1 MFNLLIVEDDKNIRK
16 LMEIKLKAEGYNTSS
31 ACDGIDALDKVGK
44 SHYDILIVD
53 AMMPNM
59 NGYEFLTEIK
69 NLGMNIPSIM
79 VTAKGDIED
88 KAKGFEVGV
97 DDYMV
102 KPIDFKEL
110 SLRIKAVL
118 RRAKIISERKIQIG
132 NTLLDYDTLT
142 VSNSENSITLTK
154 KEFGILYKLMSFP
167 EQSFSKRKL
176 FEEFWDFDSETEED
190 TLKVH
195 INKIRNKI
203 SVFKNIDIETVRGIG
218 YRGVKYDNENEKN

>member
-79 VTAKGDIED
+79 VTATGDIED

>member
-1 MFNLLIVEDDKNIRK
+1 MFNVLIVEDDKNIRK
-16 LMEIKLKAEGYNTSS
+16 LMEIKLTAEGYKTST
-31 ACDGIDALDKVGK
+31 ACDGLDALDVVGK
-44 SHYDILIVD
+44 GHYDILIVD
-53 AMMPNM
+53 AMMPKM
-59 NGYEFLTEIK
+59 NGYEFLHEIK
-69 NLGMNIPSIM
+69 SLGLNIPSIM

-88 KAKGFEVGV
+88 KAKGFDVGV

-110 SLRIKAVL
+110 SFRIKAVL
-118 RRAKIISERKIQIG
+118 RRAKIVSERKIQIG
-132 NTLLDYDTLT
+132 DTILDYDTLT
-142 VSNSENSITLTK
+142 VSNTETSISLTK

-190 TLKVH
+190 SLKVH

-218 YRGVKYDNENEKN
+218 YRGVKYDNEN

>member
-1 MFNLLIVEDDKNIRK
+1 MFNVLIVEDDKNIRK
-16 LMEIKLKAEGYNTSS
+16 LMEIKLKAEGYNTST
-31 ACDGIDALDKVGK
+31 ACDGLDALDKVGK

-53 AMMPNM
+53 AMMTKM
-59 NGYEFLTEIK
+59 NGYEFLSEIK
-69 NLGMNIPSIM
+69 SLDMNIPSIM

-88 KAKGFEVGV
+88 KAKGFTVGV

-118 RRAKIISERKIQIG
+118 RRAKIVSERKIKIG
-132 NTLLDYDTLT
+132 NTVLDYDTLT

-218 YRGVKYDNENEKN
+218 YRGVKYDNEN

>member
-1 MFNLLIVEDDKNIRK
+1 MFNVLIVEDDKNIRK
-16 LMEIKLKAEGYNTSS
+16 LMEINLKNDGYNVAT
-31 ACDGIDALDKVGK
+31 ANDGLDALDKVGK
-44 SHYDILIVD
+44 THYDILIVD
-53 AMMPNM
+53 AMMPKM

-69 NLGMNIPSIM
+69 NLNINIPSIM

-88 KAKGFEVGV
+88 KAKGFTVGV

-118 RRAKIISERKIQIG
+118 RRAKIVSERKIKIG
-132 NTLLDYDTLT
+132 DTVLDYDTLT
-142 VSNSENSITLTK
+142 VSNKEVSITLTK

-195 INKIRNKI
+195 VNKIRNKI

-218 YRGVKYDNENEKN
+218 YRGVKYDNEN

>member
-1 MFNLLIVEDDKNIRK
+1 MFNVLIVEDDKNIRK
-16 LMEIKLKAEGYNTSS
+16 LMEIKLKAEGYNTST
-31 ACDGIDALDKVGK
+31 ACDGLDALDKVGK

-53 AMMPNM
+53 AMMPKM
-59 NGYEFLTEIK
+59 NGYEFLSEIK
-69 NLGMNIPSIM
+69 SLDMNIPSIM

-88 KAKGFEVGV
+88 KAKGFTVGV

-118 RRAKIISERKIQIG
+118 RRAKIVSERKIKIG
-132 NTLLDYDTLT
+132 NTVLDYDTLT

-218 YRGVKYDNENEKN
+218 YRGVKYDNEN

>member
-1 MFNLLIVEDDKNIRK
+1 MFNVLIVEDDKNIRK
-16 LMEIKLKAEGYNTSS
+16 LMEIKLKAEGYNTTT
-31 ACDGIDALDKVGK
+31 ACDGLDALDKVGK

-69 NLGMNIPSIM
+69 NLGINTPSIM

-88 KAKGFEVGV
+88 KSKGFTVGV

-110 SLRIKAVL
+110 SFRIKAVL
-118 RRAKIISERKIQIG
+118 RRAKIVSERKIQIG
-132 NTLLDYDTLT
+132 DTLLDYDTLT
-142 VSNSENSITLTK
+142 VSNSQNSITLTK

-218 YRGVKYDNENEKN
+218 YRGVKRDNEI

>member
-1 MFNLLIVEDDKNIRK
+1 MFNVLIVEDDKNIRK
-16 LMEIKLKAEGYNTSS
+16 LMEIKLKAEGYNTST
-31 ACDGIDALDKVGK
+31 ACDGLDALDKVGK

-53 AMMPNM
+53 AMMTKM
-59 NGYEFLTEIK
+59 NGYEFLSEIK
-69 NLGMNIPSIM
+69 SLDMNIPSIM
-79 VTAKGDIED
+79 VTAKGGIED
-88 KAKGFEVGV
+88 KAKGFTVGV

-118 RRAKIISERKIQIG
+118 RRAKIVSERKIKIG
-132 NTLLDYDTLT
+132 NTILDYDTLT

-218 YRGVKYDNENEKN
+218 YRGVKYDNEN

>member
-1 MFNLLIVEDDKNIRK
+1 MFNILIVEDDKNIRK
-16 LMEIKLKAEGYNTSS
+16 LMEIKLNAEGYNTVT
-31 ACDGIDALDKVGK
+31 AEDGIIALDKVGR
-44 SHYDILIVD
+44 SHFDLIIVD

-59 NGYEFLTEIK
+59 NGYEFIQEIK
-69 NLGMNIPSIM
+69 NLNINIPSIM

-88 KAKGFEVGV
+88 KTLGFMSGV

-110 SLRIKAVL
+110 SFRIKAVL
-118 RRAKIISERKIQIG
+118 RRAKIVSDRKIQIG
-132 NTLLDYDTLT
+132 DTILDYDTLT
-142 VSNSENSITLTK
+142 VSNKTNSVTLTK
-154 KEFGILYKLMSFP
+154 KEFGLLYKLMSFP

-176 FEEFWDFDSETEED
+176 FEEFWDLDSETEED

-203 SVFKNIDIETVRGIG
+203 SVFKNINVETIRGIG
-218 YRGVKYDNENEKN
+218 YRGVRYDKEN

>member
-1 MFNLLIVEDDKNIRK
+1 MFNVLIVEDDKNIRK
-16 LMEIKLKAEGYNTSS
+16 LMEIKLNAEGYNTST
-31 ACDGIDALDKVGK
+31 ACDGVDALDKVGN

-53 AMMPNM
+53 AMMPKM
-59 NGYEFLTEIK
+59 NGYEFLSEIK
-69 NLGMNIPSIM
+69 NLGINIPSIM

-88 KAKGFEVGV
+88 KAKGFDVGV

-110 SLRIKAVL
+110 SFRIKAVL
-118 RRAKIISERKIQIG
+118 RRAKIVSERKIQIG

-176 FEEFWDFDSETEED
+176 FEEFWNYDSESEED

-218 YRGVKYDNENEKN
+218 YRGVKYDNEN

>member
-1 MFNLLIVEDDKNIRK
+1 MFNVLIVEDDKNIRK
-16 LMEIKLKAEGYNTSS
+16 LMEIKLKSEGYNTST
-31 ACDGIDALDKVGK
+31 ANDGLDALDKIGK

-59 NGYEFLTEIK
+59 NGFEFLNEIK
-69 NLGMNIPSIM
+69 TLGINTPTIM
-79 VTAKGDIED
+79 VTAKGSIED
-88 KAKGFEVGV
+88 KAMGFTVGV

-118 RRAKIISERKIQIG
+118 RRAKIVSERKIRVG
-132 NTLLDYDTLT
+132 DTLLDYDTLT
-142 VSNSENSITLTK
+142 VSNSETSITLTK

-218 YRGVKYDNENEKN
+218 YRGVKYDNEN

>member
-1 MFNLLIVEDDKNIRK
+1 MFDILIVEDDKNIRK
-16 LMEIKLKAEGYNTSS
+16 LMEIKLKAEGYNTST
-31 ACDGIDALDKVGK
+31 AEDGIIALDKVGH
-44 SHYDILIVD
+44 SHFDIVIVD

-59 NGYEFLTEIK
+59 NGYEFIKELK
-69 NLGMNIPSIM
+69 NLNINIPSIM

-88 KAKGFEVGV
+88 KTLGFMSGV

-110 SLRIKAVL
+110 SFRIKAVL
-118 RRAKIISERKIQIG
+118 RRAKIVSDRKIQIG
-132 NTLLDYDTLT
+132 DTVLDYDTLT
-142 VSNSENSITLTK
+142 VSNQTDSVTLTK
-154 KEFGILYKLMSFP
+154 KEFGLLYKLMSFP

-176 FEEFWDFDSETEED
+176 FEEFWDLDSETEEE

-203 SVFKNIDIETVRGIG
+203 SPFKNINIETIRGIG
-218 YRGVKYDNENEKN
+218 YRGVRYDKEN

>member
-1 MFNLLIVEDDKNIRK
+1 MFNVLIVEDDKNIRK
-16 LMEIKLKAEGYNTSS
+16 LMEIKLKAEGYNTTT
-31 ACDGIDALDKVGK
+31 ACDGLDALDKVGK

-69 NLGMNIPSIM
+69 NLGINIPSIM

-88 KAKGFEVGV
+88 KSKGFTVGV

-110 SLRIKAVL
+110 SFRIKAVL
-118 RRAKIISERKIQIG
+118 RRAKIVSERKIQIG
-132 NTLLDYDTLT
+132 DTLLDYDTLT

-218 YRGVKYDNENEKN
+218 YRGVKRDNEN

>member
-1 MFNLLIVEDDKNIRK
+1 MFNVLIVEDDKNIRK
-16 LMEIKLKAEGYNTSS
+16 LMEIKLKAEGYNTST
-31 ACDGIDALDKVGK
+31 ACDGLDALDKVGK

-59 NGYEFLTEIK
+59 NGYEFLSEIK
-69 NLGMNIPSIM
+69 SLDMNIPSIM

-88 KAKGFEVGV
+88 KAKGFTVGV

-118 RRAKIISERKIQIG
+118 RRAKIVSERKIKIG
-132 NTLLDYDTLT
+132 NTILDYDTLT

-218 YRGVKYDNENEKN
+218 YRGVKYDNEN

>member
-1 MFNLLIVEDDKNIRK
+1 MFSVLIVEDDKNIRK
-16 LMEIKLKAEGYNTSS
+16 LMEIKLSAEGYDT
-31 ACDGIDALDKVGK
+31 ATAYDGVDALDKVGK
-44 SHYDILIVD
+44 CHYDILIVD

-59 NGYEFLTEIK
+59 NGYEFLQEIK
-69 NLGMNIPSIM
+69 SLGLNIPSIM

-88 KAKGFEVGV
+88 KAKGFDVGV

-110 SLRIKAVL
+110 SFRIKAVL
-118 RRAKIISERKIQIG
+118 RRAKIVSERKIQIG
-132 NTLLDYDTLT
+132 DTLLDYDTLT
-142 VSNSENSITLTK
+142 VSNKESSVSLTK

-218 YRGVKYDNENEKN
+218 YRGVKYDNEN